1 MGNSLLLGWLGGQE
15 ILIIVLIILLLF
27 GARKIPQLMKGMG
40 SGIKEFKKG
49 MEEGETDSDPK
60 SPAKSE

>member
-15 ILIIVLIILLLF
+15 ILIIALIILLLF

-49 MEEGETDSDPK
+49 MEEGDSETDKNDP
-60 SPAKSE
+60 S